1 MYKKV
6 IENKKYFVESRKRAT
21 AIFLKSMVA
30 RESSCYIVHPLFD
43 SISNFIADN
52 ERAIA
57 SVDLN
62 IKVAQ
67 QGVKIYRIF
76 IIESIEEIDEF
87 GLKSINKMER
97 AGIDIRFVFKQDIE
111 TKVTSYDFAFPI
123 EKDIVLHKERTRKT
137 SDFFSINP
145 DETTITM
152 YANIYREIKSHSH
165 KLEKI
170 LELKNQNSHKS
181 YMPKEN
187 FLFSQDNRVLQKL
200 LKDDG
205 LWYFY
210 SYPSNPNIKE
220 KVWII
225 QTQFFE
231 NFTLIDAYR
240 NRGQL
245 FIGTRQSIAI
255 KEGNN
260 SKNIT
265 AIIFDN
271 SKISYGVLPFAR
283 ISKSNGIEEQMLN
296 FGFFAQRE
304 LNQEEAIEILGNIKK
319 MQLKIDYEFVK
330 EVNCWIGK

>member
-1 MYKKV
+1 MDFFTTVLRRSGPYWV
-6 IENKKYFVESRKRAT
+6 VLCLENGIVGQGHTKEAAVAK
-21 AIFLKSMVA
+21 LKEA
-30 RESSCYIVHPLFD
+30 
-43 SISNFIADN
+43 
-52 ERAIA
+52 
-57 SVDLN
+57 
-62 IKVAQ
+62 
-67 QGVKIYRIF
+67 
-76 IIESIEEIDEF
+76 IESIEEIDEF

-123 EKDIVLHKERTRKT
+123 EKDIVLHKERTRKI

-265 AIIFDN
+265 AIVFDN

-304 LNQEEAIEILGNIKK
+304 FNQEEAIEILGNIKK

-330 EVNCWIGK
+330 EVNRWIGK